1 MPATTEKTNPKYTRV
16 ADELRA
22 KIRGG
27 ELRPG
32 DRLPSYAEM
41 KARGVSQP
49 TLDRVHIVL
58 ERDGLIEKRH
68 GSGVFV
74 ANRRAAR
81 HSAGRQS
88 GRAATGILGCVGL
101 NNNDPHPYFARV
113 LAGAQDAAQRAGHDL
128 LLFRESGEVRW
139 DLLDG
144 VLIFGY
150 GGRDAGIARPAPMPC
165 TAVLVRGFPVPF
177 VDTDDFTALHTLTSH
192 LVAQGHRRI
201 AYLAACLDFEGSH
214 RLQGYEAALGEA
226 GIEMRREWV
235 REFTDQPFD
244 AKLGFAGYGERET
257 ARWLREDWEAL
268 GCTALL
274 CHNDELAAGALRSL
288 KRAGLRVPEDVA
300 LAGFDG
306 LQLAEHLN
314 PPLTTME
321 APLYEIGARGVERL
335 LQQMKEGTPA
345 VEALEELLPARL
357 VARGSTGTAAGI

>member
-1 MPATTEKTNPKYTRV
+1 MPATTEKAHPKYTRV
-16 ADELRA
+16 AEELRA

-49 TLDRVHIVL
+49 TLDRVHTVL

-74 ANRRAAR
+74 TNERLRRQPER
-81 HSAGRQS
+81 GPKV
-88 GRAATGILGCVGL
+88 ATGIIGCVGL
-101 NNNDPHPYFARV
+101 SSNNRPHPYFARV

-150 GGRDAGIARPAPMPC
+150 SGRESMLSRPALMPC
-165 TAVLVRGFPVPF
+165 TAVLVRGYAVPY
-177 VDTDDFTALHTLTSH
+177 VDTDDYSALHALTAH
-192 LVAQGHRRI
+192 LVEQGHRRI
-201 AYLAACLDFEGSH
+201 AYLAASLDFENAQ
-214 RLQGYEAALGEA
+214 RLLGYRAALCEA
-226 GIEMRREWV
+226 GIEIRREWV
-235 REFTDQPFD
+235 HAFTDQKFD
-244 AKLGFAGYGERET
+244 AQLGFTGYGEQAM
-257 ARWLREDWEAL
+257 ARWLRDDWGSL

-288 KRAGLRVPEDVA
+288 TGAGLRVPQDVA

-321 APLYEIGARGVERL
+321 APLYEIGARGVQRL
-335 LQQMKEGTPA
+335 LQQMKQDTPA
-345 VEALEELLPARL
+345 TEVLEELLPARL
-357 VARGSTGTAAGI
+357 VVRGSTADKTEN